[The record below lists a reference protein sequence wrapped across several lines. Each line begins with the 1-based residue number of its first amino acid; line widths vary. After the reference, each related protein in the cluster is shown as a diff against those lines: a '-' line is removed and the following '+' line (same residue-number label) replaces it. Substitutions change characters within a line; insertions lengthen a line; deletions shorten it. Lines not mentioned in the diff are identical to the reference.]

1 MKLLNLNVIII
12 AIMLSACSTVNR
24 GASDHFRID
33 TVPQGATV
41 TTSVIDMS
49 KKKRRKNQYGRY
61 QDKNVV
67 TAYHGCAPT
76 PCAIKLPRRSE
87 FVVSIEHPAYET
99 TELFIRSSS
108 LKGGTTTSAAT
119 NLASASASG
128 LAVGGMLVAPMTSL
142 GNLFMLTSPSV
153 NTSGIATSGAA
164 AGLGVGVGMIAVDM
178 ATGAN
183 LNLFPNPVIVE
194 LAPKGSIV
202 RTDPLVGL
210 HKTMVQAKSFSD
222 TICAKR
228 KKDRIAGEP
237 SCKETR
243 ATYQEE
249 KAAYQTLKRQQLDD
263 FKAAIKMAKAKEK
276 TTVTP

>member
-108 LKGGTTTSAAT
+108 LKGGTTTS
-119 NLASASASG
+119 
-128 LAVGGMLVAPMTSL
+128 
-142 GNLFMLTSPSV
+142 
-153 NTSGIATSGAA
+153 
-164 AGLGVGVGMIAVDM
+164 
-178 ATGAN
+178 
-183 LNLFPNPVIVE
+183 
-194 LAPKGSIV
+194 IV

-263 FKAAIKMAKAKEK
+263 FKAALKMAKAKEK